1 MLWNTGIRRV
11 ALWTIGVLAAFG
23 SCSAALAQDATQK
36 AEKVETI
43 FADFNGNDYGDWKV
57 EGSAF
62 GDAPVKGTLPG
73 QMQVSGFIGD
83 GLVNSFYG
91 GDKATGKM
99 TSPEFQIARDY
110 INFLIG
116 GGGVPGVCLE
126 LVVDGEVVRKASGPN
141 LVPGGTEALEWS
153 SWNVADLKGKKGF
166 FRIVDEA
173 TGGWGHINVDEISF
187 SDKRRGFVELTR
199 DLNVSGRYLTLPIK
213 TGGAESWVRIECDG
227 KVVREFTAAISSSN
241 DEKNPGD
248 FVSYVDMA
256 PYRGQK
262 IRVVVER
269 IPAD

>member
-62 GDAPVKGTLPG
+62 GDAPAKGTLPG

-110 INFLIG
+110 INFLIAQ
-116 GGGVPGVCLE
+116 LSE
-126 LVVDGEVVRKASGPN
+126 RN
-141 LVPGGTEALEWS
+141 LRTRSHCSCIFHL
-153 SWNVADLKGKKGF
+153 
-166 FRIVDEA
+166 
-173 TGGWGHINVDEISF
+173 TGNIKH
-187 SDKRRGFVELTR
+187 
-199 DLNVSGRYLTLPIK
+199 RY
-213 TGGAESWVRIECDG
+213 
-227 KVVREFTAAISSSN
+227 AISPLTKQTIHAVQSARACCNINNS
-241 DEKNPGD
+241 
-248 FVSYVDMA
+248 
-256 PYRGQK
+256 
-262 IRVVVER
+262 
-269 IPAD
+269 